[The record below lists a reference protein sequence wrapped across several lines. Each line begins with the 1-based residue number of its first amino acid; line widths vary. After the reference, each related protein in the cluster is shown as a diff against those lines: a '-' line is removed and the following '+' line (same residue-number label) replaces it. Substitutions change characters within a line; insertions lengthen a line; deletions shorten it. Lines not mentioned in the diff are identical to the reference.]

1 MDQPLNTLFVGL
13 GDKLKHL
20 SCLPEVFFFEDG
32 TLAKA
37 IFEGGPSP
45 EPQKKFG
52 YGTVGFRD
60 KAELLDVVMFR
71 VGVLVALRAR
81 HTGKIVG
88 VMVTASHNGD
98 RSPSSRSPNSTPSS
112 TTFRGC

>member
-1 MDQPLNTLFVGL
+1 MTIRLLISSVVS
-13 GDKLKHL
+13 L
-20 SCLPEVFFFEDG
+20 SFFSSPRMAG

-45 EPQKKFG
+45 APPKKFG
-52 YGTVGFRD
+52 YGTAGFRD

-71 VGVLVALRAR
+71 VGVLAALRAR

-88 VMVTASHNGD
+88 VIVTASHNGD